1 MAYIKVD
8 HSKFGSAVSAIDT
21 YVSQMKSKMGNA
33 NNEVNLLSSSW
44 QGADFTQFKTEWDKV
59 TNKES
64 TYSEMMKSLEAYS
77 KYLKYAESKYKDAQ
91 SKAVNRA
98 NNLPRY

>member
-8 HSKFGSAVSAIDT
+8 HSKFGSAANTIDA
-21 YVSQMKSKMGNA
+21 YISQMKSKMGSA
-33 NNEVNLLSSSW
+33 NNEVDLLSSNW
-44 QGADFTQFKTEWDKV
+44 QGADYTQFKFEWDKV
-59 TNKES
+59 TNNES
-64 TYSEMMKSLEAYS
+64 TYSEMIKSLEAYS
-77 KYLKYAESKYKDAQ
+77 KYLRFAENKYKDAQ